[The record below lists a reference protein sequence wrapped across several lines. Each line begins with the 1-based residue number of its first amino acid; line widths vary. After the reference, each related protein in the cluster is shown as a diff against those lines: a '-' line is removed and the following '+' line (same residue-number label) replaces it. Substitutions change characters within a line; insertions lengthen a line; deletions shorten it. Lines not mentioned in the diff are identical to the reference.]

1 MKSMRVDYVLP
12 VYRASLVIK
21 LCPIKN
27 ASINEAFFIASEKGY
42 AESLIYSSATAP
54 LVNCS

>member
-1 MKSMRVDYVLP
+1 MHVDYVSP
-12 VYRASLVIK
+12 DEDVSLMIK
-21 LCPIKN
+21 LYPIKN
-27 ASINEAFFIASEKGY
+27 ASINEAFFIACEKGY